1 MLTVVACPECEV
13 PAEITDRFSLS
24 STDGPVDCVALS
36 CVGGHHFRMPSE
48 LLSAGSREQL
58 EPPARGWTAR
68 PHLDHDGD
76 RAARTHA
83 ARRRGA

>member
-1 MLTVVACPECEV
+1 MLTVVACPECGV

-24 STDGPVDCVALS
+24 STDGPVDHVALS

-58 EPPARGWTAR
+58 EPQAPFPGLAASA
-68 PHLDHDGD
+68 D
-76 RAARTHA
+76 RSRVT
-83 ARRRGA
+83 GVQPKLVP

>member
-1 MLTVVACPECEV
+1 VLTVVACPECEV

-48 LLSAGSREQL
+48 LLSADSREQL
-58 EPPARGWTAR
+58 EPRAPSPDLAASV
-68 PHLDHDGD
+68 D
-76 RAARTHA
+76 RSRVTGVQ
-83 ARRRGA
+83 RKLVP

>member
-1 MLTVVACPECEV
+1 VLTVIACPECEV

-48 LLSAGSREQL
+48 LLSADSREQL
-58 EPPARGWTAR
+58 EPQAPSPDLAASA
-68 PHLDHDGD
+68 D
-76 RAARTHA
+76 RSRVTGVQ
-83 ARRRGA
+83 RKLVP